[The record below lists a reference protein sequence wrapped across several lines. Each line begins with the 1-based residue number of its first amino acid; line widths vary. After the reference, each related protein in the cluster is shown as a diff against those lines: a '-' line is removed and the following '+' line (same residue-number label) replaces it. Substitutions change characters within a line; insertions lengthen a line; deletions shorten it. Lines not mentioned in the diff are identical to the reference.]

1 MSLIVE
7 PETTRDEL
15 AEAIASV
22 NALAKRTPSH
32 FTAEHAKWHDEIN
45 RLLDKLETTS

>member
-22 NALAKRTPSH
+22 NALAKRTPAH
-32 FTAEHAKWHDEIN
+32 FTVEWAKWHRELDN
-45 RLLDKLETTS
+45 LLDKWQTAS